1 MSTVPGAIAPP
12 PGVTPHFHGPMND
25 KQKQVAT
32 TASVTMALS
41 TLFLVLRLYT
51 RGVIVK
57 SFGSDDYAAIIAWA
71 FAITFASLSFP
82 AIHSGFGQHF
92 WNIPVTDLHPFLKL
106 IGTIAILYVWA
117 TTLPK
122 VSLLLLYHRLTP
134 DKTFRLAIYVLLFII
149 LAFTLSHTI
158 IVAAGCSPLDSSK
171 SGCLN
176 TLSFAAGVIN
186 IICYGFVMILPLPLV
201 WSLQLPRRQKIGLGL
216 LFAGGSLVIIASIIR
231 VRLAKAL
238 QGKRDVSFAE
248 GDIGIWSLVEINV
261 GVICNCL
268 VVMKPFFRRHLGNI
282 LGSSG
287 ADSENSPFSFN
298 IGSVFSR
305 FNKKQ
310 REPRSYRLA
319 SLDRASRPGD
329 AGLQMPQ
336 RAQRSITVSHTY
348 EVSGNRG
355 EFDTESTEDM
365 MKSVGDGR
373 AAKDLV

>member
-1 MSTVPGAIAPP
+1 MSVPGAIAPP

-32 TASVTMALS
+32 AASVNMALS

-51 RGVIVK
+51 RGIIVR
-57 SFGSDDYAAIIAWA
+57 SFGSDDCLCCIVR
-71 FAITFASLSFP
+71 LSFFP
-82 AIHSGFGQHF
+82 CGFGKHF
-92 WNIPVTDLHPFLKL
+92 WDIPVTELHPFLQL
-106 IGTIAILYVWA
+106 IGTIAIVYVWA
-117 TTLPK
+117 TTMPK
-122 VSLLLLYHRLTP
+122 ISLLLLYHRLTP
-134 DKTFRLAIYVLLFII
+134 DKTFRLAIYVLMFII
-149 LAFTLSHTI
+149 TAFTISHTI

-176 TLSFAAGVIN
+176 TLSFAAAVIN

-201 WSLQLPRRQKIGLGL
+201 WSLQLPHRQKIGLGL

-238 QGKRDVSFAE
+238 QGKKDISFAE

-287 ADSENSPFSFN
+287 ADSHNSPYSFN

-305 FNKKQ
+305 FKKQQ
-310 REPRSYRLA
+310 REPRSYRLT
-319 SLDRASRPGD
+319 SLDRSGRPGD
-329 AGLQMPQ
+329 SELQMPQ
-336 RAQRSITVSHTY
+336 STQRSITVSHTY
-348 EVSGNRG
+348 EVTANRG

-365 MKSVGDGR
+365 MKSAGHER
-373 AAKDLV
+373 AGKDLV